1 MENVI
6 VVLILVGIA
15 GGIIWYLIRS
25 KKKGE
30 TCIGCPYAKQCSS
43 KCNGGCSGENKSNF
57 HN

>member
-6 VVLILVGIA
+6 VVFILVAIA
-15 GGIIWYLIRS
+15 VGIIWYLIRS

-30 TCIGCPYAKQCSS
+30 TCIGCPYAKQCGS
-43 KCNGGCSGENKSNF
+43 KCNSGCSGEDKSNF